1 MCKNLESITK
11 WCTIKAMT
19 KPYISVT
26 SVKPLA
32 DYRLQVSL
40 SDGRRGV
47 FDVSP
52 HLNKGVFKELRD
64 PSYFKMVKLVFTGV
78 GWPNGQDLSPI
89 RIADDMRPLPRRAVA
104 RKSAQTFPPKKC

>member
-1 MCKNLESITK
+1 MRENLESITK
-11 WCTIKAMT
+11 WCIIKAMT
-19 KPYISVT
+19 KPYISVV

-32 DYRLQVSL
+32 NYRLRVSL
-40 SDGRRGV
+40 SNGKEGV

-64 PSYFKMVKLVFTGV
+64 PSYFKLVKLVFTGV

-89 RIADDMRPLPRRAVA
+89 RIADDMRPLPRCVVA
-104 RKSAQTFPPKKC
+104 RKSAKNLPPKKR